1 MTDMP
6 KRDLTGECEG
16 ECRDRIR
23 EGAEERQAEIEG
35 SSVQAPESFPNA
47 PGATSRNE
55 PPGLYG
61 GHV

>member
-1 MTDMP
+1 MSDMP

-16 ECRDRIR
+16 ECRDRVR
-23 EGAEERQAEIEG
+23 EGAEERQAEIKS

-47 PGATSRNE
+47 PDAKSRNE